1 MMNWQSKLNSSLLT
15 KLVRTLRTKNWKL
28 LIINTGKQN
37 KNALLQVRF
46 FFKSN
51 FCKKKLKP

>member
-51 FCKKKLKP
+51 FCKKKT